1 VFRKVDGVVEMDEA
15 LVDLEAK
22 EKEDVVVVYPTQEK
36 LERFWGG
43 LLEAK
48 QVLVEARDRGYV
60 KEDGEFVQEYKDVKD
75 AVELWSWDLEG
86 MRKKVEDLEQVA
98 HIGEIVGYEA
108 VAG

>member
-1 VFRKVDGVVEMDEA
+1 
-15 LVDLEAK
+15 
-22 EKEDVVVVYPTQEK
+22 
-36 LERFWGG
+36 
-43 LLEAK
+43 
-48 QVLVEARDRGYV
+48 
-60 KEDGEFVQEYKDVKD
+60 VKD